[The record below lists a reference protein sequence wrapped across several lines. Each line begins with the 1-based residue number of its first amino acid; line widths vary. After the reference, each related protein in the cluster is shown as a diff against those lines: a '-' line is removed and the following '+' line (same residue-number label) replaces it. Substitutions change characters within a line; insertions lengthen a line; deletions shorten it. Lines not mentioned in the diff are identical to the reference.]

1 MNKTSLTP
9 NKIVESWKGL
19 FRFKKGTGEHQGLR
33 SPQIGALHALLAH
46 AEEGDESAIVVMP
59 TGTGKTETML
69 AFLIANTCQKVFVIV
84 PSDALRTQTYR
95 KFKTLGL
102 LRTLDIVPQNINLPI
117 VTMVKTTL
125 DDSEWK

>member
-19 FRFKKGTGEHQGLR
+19 FRFKKGIGEHQGLR

-95 KFKTLGL
+95 KF
-102 LRTLDIVPQNINLPI
+102 
-117 VTMVKTTL
+117 
-125 DDSEWK
+125 